1 MRLPVS
7 DADFSITANVFGL
20 GEGGLVGCS
29 KLAECFCPLLPN
41 PCYKLAAV
49 NYRKTQIEAQNKK
62 NLKKEGGNK

>member
-1 MRLPVS
+1 MAVS
-7 DADFSITANVFGL
+7 SITHNGIGL
-20 GEGGLVGCS
+20 CAVVCRLVGGRI
-29 KLAECFCPLLPN
+29 AQN